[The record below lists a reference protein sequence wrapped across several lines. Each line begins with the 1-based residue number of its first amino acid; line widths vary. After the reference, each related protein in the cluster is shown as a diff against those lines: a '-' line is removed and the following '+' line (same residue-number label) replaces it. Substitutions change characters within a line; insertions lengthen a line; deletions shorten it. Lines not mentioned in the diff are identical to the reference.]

1 MTGKRRETKNG
12 QEIDDKLATLNNK
25 IVPIKRSG
33 RRLYKLLFTV
43 LDLSRI
49 RTRIQAKYCTNC
61 LHLLFCIGFLFDFFF
76 RGRRWGVCL
85 ICHKIAA
92 RHLVRKLPGM
102 IWNFTIYSLR
112 DRVALDST
120 TLDSASQIIQRIRS
134 VVIDKIKH
142 FCFEGFGDITPPTFL
157 SDTPP
162 TCLFEEVFL
171 FCYCMKSQLTKLEA
185 NVIYLLLVA
194 FLRNK

>member
-1 MTGKRRETKNG
+1 ME
-12 QEIDDKLATLNNK
+12 E
-25 IVPIKRSG
+25 S
-33 RRLYKLLFTV
+33 
-43 LDLSRI
+43 
-49 RTRIQAKYCTNC
+49 CTNC
-61 LHLLFCIGFLFDFFF
+61 LFLLFCIAFLFDFLF

-92 RHLVRKLPGM
+92 RHLVRKLPSM

-112 DRVALDST
+112 YRIALDTT
-120 TLDSASQIIQRIRS
+120 TLDTASQIIQGIRL

-142 FCFEGFGDITPPTFL
+142 FCFEGFSDITPPTFS

-162 TCLFEEVFL
+162 SGLFDEVFL

-185 NVIYLLLVA
+185 NVIYLLLAA
-194 FLRNK
+194 FLRKK